1 MHSPVWLVFHCIFS
15 IILAL
20 PCVSPAPCC
29 ASFSL
34 VQGQN
39 FRSLSRLHYPSH
51 PCLWEPALPHKMLLS
66 GVYKRSGGK
75 RILSSE
81 HVISTCTLEHRMSP
95 RTEVLE
101 EPGSF
106 HTVSRSSCLQKA
118 QQLFNTQSD
127 RAHQFR
133 AGTEEGDHV
142 QLQPW
147 GTLEE
152 AGCDFYLWC
161 TSLPPNLREGYEFF
175 LIKKKYKIVCI
186 TISAKAGFQKQL
198 ENWPL

>member
-81 HVISTCTLEHRMSP
+81 HVIYTCTLEHRMSP
-95 RTEVLE
+95 RTEVLRCRR
-101 EPGSF
+101 SQAHF
-106 HTVSRSSCLQKA
+106 TQSREAVACRRPSSCL
-118 QQLFNTQSD
+118 TH
-127 RAHQFR
+127 RATVH
-133 AGTEEGDHV
+133 
-142 QLQPW
+142 
-147 GTLEE
+147 
-152 AGCDFYLWC
+152 
-161 TSLPPNLREGYEFF
+161 TSLGRE
-175 LIKKKYKIVCI
+175 LKKETMSNCSLGGHWRRQDVIF
-186 TISAKAGFQKQL
+186 TFDA
-198 ENWPL
+198 PLCLPTSGKVMNSS